1 MKNNK
6 KSRDAKREQYWNED
20 YVRYWMERVGEA
32 NNENVSVSKI
42 VKGDSMTTT
51 DQICIN
57 AITLL
62 KITKTDEV
70 IELACGFG
78 RSLPMLCQAAKHV
91 TAVDISNEMINI
103 AQDST
108 NEKNICFYVYPSED
122 LPFPDQVYDVVV
134 CFAAFDAMY
143 QAQALIE
150 MNRICKAGA
159 RVLIT
164 GKNDN
169 YDDDDDAA
177 FNAEIGAREKNHPNY
192 FTDVLK
198 LTQNI
203 KQFGFTIDVQQY
215 YLRRGDFGSAKY
227 QRKMPDKFYEYLF
240 ILRKINKTNV
250 SQNKKISNPSSKTY
264 IRRISEIK

>member
-6 KSRDAKREQYWNED
+6 NTSDSKREKYWNED

-42 VKGDSMTTT
+42 IKGDSITST
-51 DQICIN
+51 DQSCIN

-62 KITKTDEV
+62 KINKTDQV
-70 IELACGFG
+70 IEIACGFG

-91 TAVDISNEMINI
+91 TAIDISNEMIKI
-103 AQDST
+103 AQDCT
-108 NEKNICFYVYPSED
+108 NDKNICFYVYPSED

-143 QAQALIE
+143 QTEALIE
-150 MNRICKAGA
+150 MNRICKEGA

-164 GKNDN
+164 GKNN
-169 YDDDDDAA
+169 NYYDDDDNA
-177 FNAEIGAREKNHPNY
+177 FNAEIGARKKNHPNY

-198 LTQNI
+198 LTQDI
-203 KQFGFTIDVQQY
+203 KQFGFAIDVQQY
-215 YLRRGDFGSAKY
+215 YSRRGDFGSEIHE
-227 QRKMPDKFYEYLF
+227 RKMPDKFYEYLF
-240 ILRKINKTNV
+240 VLRKTSKTDV
-250 SQNKKISNPSSKTY
+250 SENNKISNATSKTY
-264 IRRISEIK
+264 IRRINKIK